1 MAFKPGTSGN
11 PGGRPKG
18 SRNKADQELK
28 QWLQML
34 VDGQRKQFEKD
45 MKNIKPVQRLALLEK
60 LMSFLIPK
68 QQTMSTE
75 DRLRIEY
82 EQILSLIRQ
91 VPEEGLERL
100 EDKIKEF
107 LILKHEDENNQSS

>member
-1 MAFKPGTSGN
+1 MAFKPGQSGN

-18 SRNKADQELK
+18 SKNRADQELK

-34 VDGQRKQFEKD
+34 VDGQRTQFEKD
-45 MKNIKPVQRLALLEK
+45 LKKVKPVQRLAILER

-68 QQTMSTE
+68 QQSLSTE

-82 EQILSLIRQ
+82 DQILSIIKQ
-91 VPEEGLERL
+91 TPEDGLELL
-100 EDKIKEF
+100 ERKITEF
-107 LILKHEDENNQSS
+107 LTLKREQENENN

>member
-1 MAFKPGTSGN
+1 MAFKPGQSGN

-18 SRNKADQELK
+18 SKNRADQELK

-34 VDGQRKQFEKD
+34 VDGQRTQFEKD
-45 MKNIKPVQRLALLEK
+45 LKKVNPAQRLAILER

-68 QQTMSTE
+68 QQSLSTE

-82 EQILSLIRQ
+82 DQILSIIKQ
-91 VPEEGLERL
+91 TPEDGLEML
-100 EDKIKEF
+100 ERKITEF
-107 LILKHEDENNQSS
+107 LTLKREYENENN